1 MIENI
6 IKELEDKRNR
16 LNKMAEDHRRH
27 RDIYN
32 SDTKH
37 WAENRTNLN
46 ERAKQCLNEA
56 NDHKA
61 TRDNINKEVQDA
73 KKERDKLNKEYN
85 KLAEK
90 VNQMKKT
97 RLPKEGISLN
107 RLKKEKKKLE
117 FRQMTSVL
125 SAEKERGLVD
135 ELTQIEEQ
143 IKSRESE
150 LETNKEIRGAIQEA
164 MKAKDR
170 AELVHKK
177 VNDLAENAQN
187 EHDLMVSLYKEA
199 NKCRKEADQSQEKF
213 IENKEVADQEHN
225 NHIFFIRQVH
235 DYDKVL
241 AAIKRR
247 YRKAKKERTETI
259 AKQQAEDVYE
269 KFKRGEKLSTE
280 DLMVL
285 QKAGYL

>member
-1 MIENI
+1 MIEEI
-6 IKELEDKRNR
+6 IKELESKRNN
-16 LNKMAEDHRRH
+16 LNRMAEDHRRK
-27 RDIYN
+27 RDKFN

-37 WAENRTNLN
+37 WAENRTSLN
-46 ERAKQCLNEA
+46 DRAKKCLNEA
-56 NDHKA
+56 NDHKVK
-61 TRDNINKEVQDA
+61 RDDINKDVQEA

-90 VNQMKKT
+90 VNAMKKS

-107 RLKKEKKKLE
+107 KLKREKKKLE

-125 SAEKERGLVD
+125 SPEKERELV
-135 ELTQIEEQ
+135 ETVGNIEEQ
-143 IKSRESE
+143 IKSRETE
-150 LETNKEIRGAIQEA
+150 LEMNKEIRTAIQDA
-164 MKAKDR
+164 MKAKDK

-199 NKCRKEADQSQEKF
+199 NKCRKDADMSQEKF
-213 IENKEVADQEHN
+213 IEHKEVADQEHN

-241 AAIKRR
+241 AAIKRKF
-247 YRKAKKERTETI
+247 RKAKKERTENL

>member
-1 MIENI
+1 MIEEI
-6 IKELEDKRNR
+6 IKELESKRNN
-16 LNKMAEDHRRH
+16 LNRMAEDHRRK
-27 RDIYN
+27 RDNYN

-37 WAENRTNLN
+37 WAENRTHLN
-46 ERAKQCLNEA
+46 DRAKRCLNEA
-56 NDHKA
+56 NDHKLK
-61 TRDNINKEVQDA
+61 RDDINRDVQDA

-85 KLAEK
+85 ILAEK
-90 VNQMKKT
+90 VNAMKKS

-107 RLKKEKKKLE
+107 KLKREKKKLE

-125 SAEKERGLVD
+125 SPEKERELV
-135 ELTQIEEQ
+135 ETVGNIEEQ
-143 IKSRESE
+143 IKSRETE
-150 LETNKEIRGAIQEA
+150 LEMNKEIRNAIQDA
-164 MKAKDR
+164 MKAKDK

-177 VNDLAENAQN
+177 VNDLAESAQN

-199 NKCRKEADQSQEKF
+199 NKCRKEADTSQEKF
-213 IENKEVADQEHN
+213 IEHKEVADQEHN

-235 DYDKVL
+235 DYDKIL
-241 AAIKRR
+241 AAIKRKF
-247 YRKAKKERTETI
+247 RKAKKERTESM

-269 KFKRGEKLSTE
+269 KFKAGEKLSTE